1 MISLSKCLVFCW
13 RLSRIL
19 FQVVCVF
26 KLTIESGQ
34 TREDKQQMQEMIV
47 SRTTRHLWAA
57 AEKNGLAGDRQ
68 LTWRKMSFTGTVVQ
82 WLCVDGVFLH

>member
-1 MISLSKCLVFCW
+1 MLASFKNSISSGLCFSADHG
-13 RLSRIL
+13 
-19 FQVVCVF
+19 
-26 KLTIESGQ
+26 ES
-34 TREDKQQMQEMIV
+34 REDKQQMQEIIV

-82 WLCVDGVFLH
+82 WLCVDGGFLH